1 MNIKKIQK
9 NRRKNDGFTIIETL
23 VAITILMISIAGPLT
38 VAHKGLTSA
47 LYARDQMIASYLAQD
62 AIEYIKNLRDNNLLK
77 GQAWNDGFSN
87 CVLQGGVTTYCIVDT
102 YGGTPSPGATNNG
115 IQPKNGQNA
124 TLYTSSKGY
133 THYSID
139 TQKTSFS
146 RYFHLVPSGAA
157 GAGDDESNLI
167 VKVDWVTNNVP
178 NSINVSSSIFNSLR

>member
-9 NRRKNDGFTIIETL
+9 NRSKNDGFTIIETL

-87 CVLQGGVTTYCIVDT
+87 CVSQGGVTTYCIVDT
-102 YGGTPSPGATNNG
+102 YGGTPSPGANNG
-115 IQPKNGQNA
+115 IQLKSGQNA
-124 TLYTSSKGY
+124 TLYTSPKGY

-146 RYFHLVPSGAA
+146 RYFYLVPSGAA